1 MLVDEAPA
9 PRLWLCGSCVA
20 ARTRKAHVVA
30 DREGGN
36 RSAWRDVRRRRIA
49 GSRLTLQ
56 GAVIAGAILGAFT
69 TAIVQCGS
77 TESAAPPPAELST
90 PGPHSDIAVEPSS
103 TEVAA
108 LIQHSVAGGDALRL
122 IAQVNAGGAGGQ

>member
-1 MLVDEAPA
+1 M
-9 PRLWLCGSCVA
+9 
-20 ARTRKAHVVA
+20 
-30 DREGGN
+30 
-36 RSAWRDVRRRRIA
+36 
-49 GSRLTLQ
+49 
-56 GAVIAGAILGAFT
+56 IAGAILGAFT

-77 TESAAPPPAELST
+77 TESAAPPAELST